1 MKSGLEIRQ
10 NFIERMDSA
19 LSKKKCIIIGIGLP
33 RTGTTSLSKSLDV
46 LGYSG
51 IHSCCIFGRTDNKV
65 NSSLKYS
72 IDNTS
77 YKNIEEIISNNRNSK
92 FILTTR
98 ADNLWKNSIKMFMLD
113 SNIPNPSS
121 FNRLVIDIF
130 KKYNISLDNL
140 FVIDFSKNKSCKNW
154 DSICN
159 FLDVK
164 APDVDFP
171 FVRNI
176 KA

>member
-1 MKSGLEIRQ
+1 
-10 NFIERMDSA
+10 
-19 LSKKKCIIIGIGLP
+19 
-33 RTGTTSLSKSLDV
+33 
-46 LGYSG
+46 
-51 IHSCCIFGRTDNKV
+51 CCIFGRTDNKI
-65 NSSLKYS
+65 NSSLKYL
-72 IDNTS
+72 IDNGS

-98 ADNLWKNSIKMFMLD
+98 DDNLWKNSIKVFTLD
-113 SNIPNPSS
+113 SNIPSPSS

-140 FVIDFSKNKSCKNW
+140 LVIDFLKNKSDKNW
-154 DSICN
+154 GDICN

-164 APDVDFP
+164 IPDIDFP

-176 KA
+176 KP